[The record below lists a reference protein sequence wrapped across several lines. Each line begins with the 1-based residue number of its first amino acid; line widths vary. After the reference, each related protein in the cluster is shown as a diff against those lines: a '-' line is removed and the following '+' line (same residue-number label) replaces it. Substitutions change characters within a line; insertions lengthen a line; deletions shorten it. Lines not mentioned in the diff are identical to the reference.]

1 MAYNN
6 NGCNT
11 CNQAIPPACV
21 TAPPVCQGSQCEEIY
36 PGTCVVYSGPNIPCL
51 GITNGMSLNDIIQTI
66 GEQLC
71 SENCCTNPVYW
82 LLNYAKTIYDIHI
95 EKELNPDILEI
106 LTSLINNGIY
116 TSSCNI
122 CCPDWKWYIISDKA
136 TVGTIRTSI
145 DTNGPVT
152 NNGITNFNTC
162 ITSLEIRNINIPNR
176 FINIPSDDLSGTEWG
191 TIQGQT
197 TLCIF
202 NEIFDSNTFSGQ
214 ILYDILD
221 LIITLG
227 LTVQCD
233 DGILEIVNMNDFLT
247 SNNIILN

>member
-6 NGCNT
+6 NGCDT
-11 CNQAIPPACV
+11 CNQAIPPPCV
-21 TAPPVCQGSQCEEIY
+21 EAPPVCEGSQCEEIY
-36 PGTCVVYSGPNIPCL
+36 PGACVVYSGPNISCL
-51 GITNGMSLNDIIQTI
+51 GITNGMSLNDIIQAI

-71 SENCCTNPVYW
+71 SENCCINPVYW
-82 LLNYAKTIYDIHI
+82 LLNYAKNIYDIHT

-106 LTSLINNGIY
+106 LTTLINNGIF

-122 CCPDWKWYIISDKA
+122 CCPDWQWYIISNK
-136 TVGTIRTSI
+136 GTIGDIRAAINS
-145 DTNGPVT
+145 DGPVT
-152 NNGITNFNTC
+152 NGGITNFDTC
-162 ITSLEIRNINIPNR
+162 MTLLEARNINMPNR
-176 FINIPSDDLSGTEWG
+176 FIDIPSDDLSGTEWG

-214 ILYDILD
+214 TLYDILD

-227 LTVQCD
+227 LTIECQT
-233 DGILEIVNMNDFLT
+233 GILRILNIDDFLT
-247 SNNIILN
+247 DNNINT